1 MNFDLDTWLQHEEN
15 NLLGNYFQQ
24 RSTGRRITLRVTRE
38 RFMKFDKNGRKVLLD
53 WMLELEVGYRE
64 GNAGPGEAASW
75 NVAWKNLIEQ
85 PHNAGN
91 LNGNALREQIL
102 QFFRNIPECPISP
115 LFCYKTL
122 ELFKQHKGKI
132 MEKLDEPI
140 SCFDILTEQAQA
152 IFLEQ
157 QFANDAE
164 LDINV
169 GGDGDVLA
177 GMIEDPEGAAADI
190 AGV

>member
-1 MNFDLDTWLQHEEN
+1 
-15 NLLGNYFQQ
+15 
-24 RSTGRRITLRVTRE
+24 
-38 RFMKFDKNGRKVLLD
+38 
-53 WMLELEVGYRE
+53 
-64 GNAGPGEAASW
+64 
-75 NVAWKNLIEQ
+75 
-85 PHNAGN
+85 
-91 LNGNALREQIL
+91 
-102 QFFRNIPECPISP
+102 
-115 LFCYKTL
+115 
-122 ELFKQHKGKI
+122 